1 MTNFYLALRNIL
13 LFLTISVYLTI
24 SAQPAGYYN
33 AATGLTGENL
43 REALR
48 VIITNGHTSNDYD
61 NLEDDF
67 YYTDNLGSSKV
78 WDMYAM
84 DQNGIAAYYYYY
96 NTGDE
101 CGSYSAEGDCYNKE
115 HSFPKS
121 WWGGSTG
128 VIQYADLFHLV
139 PTDGYVNNRR
149 SNYAFGEVTSPT
161 WTSTNGSKVGPNT
174 FPGGYTDVVFE
185 PVDAYKGDFARNY
198 FYMATRYKNSFS
210 SWSSS
215 CPIIS
220 GDNYT
225 EWTIDL
231 LMDWNDLDPVS
242 QKEID
247 RNNAVYTIQ
256 NNRNPYIDHPEYV
269 NLVWGNGLN
278 PEPSNYV
285 TDFSAHCI
293 VLNWVDATGTT
304 LPDGYL
310 IRMSA
315 TGFADIVS
323 PSDGTAVS
331 NDFNNKNQLYGVQ
344 TVTFGNLT
352 PETTYYFK
360 IFPYTGSGTS
370 IDYKL
375 DGDIPQISLTAN

>member
-1 MTNFYLALRNIL
+1 MTNFYLSLRSFL
-13 LFLTISVYLTI
+13 FFLTVSAYLAI

-33 AATGLTGENL
+33 NATGLTGENL

-84 DQNGIAAYYYYY
+84 DQTGNAAYYYYY

-101 CGSYSAEGDCYNKE
+101 CGSYNAEGDCYNKE

-149 SNYAFGEVTSPT
+149 SNYAFGEVASPT

-210 SWSSS
+210 SWTST

-269 NLVWGNGLN
+269 NLVWGDGLE

-304 LPDGYL
+304 LPEGYL